1 MANDFA
7 VGDWVESGEEWGV
20 DHEDVVAYRVESVN
34 DDGSVT
40 VSDSDGCYHR
50 LDARYVERLDVD
62 YIPGLDDGE
71 GV

>member
-7 VGDWVESGEEWGV
+7 VGDWVESVEEWGV
-20 DHEDVVAYRVESVN
+20 DNEDVVAYRVESMN

-50 LDARYVERLDVD
+50 LDVRYVERLDAE

-71 GV
+71 GI